1 MYVWYIY
8 NLKKEEEWISDYD
21 DDDDDYDD
29 YDDYD
34 ELDDDND

>member
-21 DDDDDYDD
+21 DDDDDD